1 METPVEYNAGKKEEK
16 RILIYTIRPECKF
29 MEMHETTAGGH
40 SWVDFMCGKSKI
52 KNLECDEKCF
62 EQCEWKELIGMT
74 RSEAIEKM
82 AKAICKFEMTCI
94 RHICEECTEDC
105 TDHLEMEVLDKA
117 TSALDALLEE

>member
-1 METPVEYNAGKKEEK
+1 MEEQAEYNAGKKKEQ
-16 RILIYTIRPECKF
+16 RILIHTIRPECKF

-74 RSEAIEKM
+74 RNEAIKKM
-82 AKAICKFEMTCI
+82 RKGFVSKYRGYFY
-94 RHICEECTEDC
+94 CEPKHPNISDC
-105 TDHLEMEVLDKA
+105 LE
-117 TSALDALLEE
+117 SALDALLEEK